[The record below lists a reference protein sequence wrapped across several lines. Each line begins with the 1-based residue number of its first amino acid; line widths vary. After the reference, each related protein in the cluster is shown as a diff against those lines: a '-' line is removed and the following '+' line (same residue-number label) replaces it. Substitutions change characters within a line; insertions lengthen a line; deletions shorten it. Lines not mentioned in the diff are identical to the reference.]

1 MRTILHRTH
10 WIGTSK
16 PDFCHQAYASTGAR
30 LVRYAQ
36 GALAPVLG
44 AREGRIVLL
53 RPDRYVAGAFAADEA
68 PAFAKA
74 LERLVDRGT
83 AGM

>member
-1 MRTILHRTH
+1 MADRRPL
-10 WIGTSK
+10 W
-16 PDFCHQAYASTGAR
+16 PAR
-30 LVRYAQ
+30 LHHLGLVSADA

-44 AREGRIVLL
+44 GREGRIVLL

-68 PAFAKA
+68 PAFAEA
-74 LERLVDRGT
+74 LGNLMDRGT